1 MSQNKNKVD
10 RMIESMS
17 EREIEETIEVIK
29 NSKNISYN
37 HIEQLAD
44 EYVSSKEEEENSQ
57 KKGWWR

>member
-1 MSQNKNKVD
+1 MPESKNNID
-10 RMIESMS
+10 RMIEDLSQK
-17 EREIEETIEVIK
+17 EAEETIEVIK